1 MPEKPSDVE
10 AYKTRIAALQQQVL
24 ELQQRLVTDEL
35 TQILNRRGLMD
46 YLEAIAHEV
55 RFQHKHP
62 DKRRSV
68 VIKAL
73 SVIFIDIDHFKRIN
87 DTYGHDAGD
96 AVLRQVADLIQDQV
110 RQLDIVGRYG
120 GEEIVVGLIGANEKD
135 ATRIAEQLRAS
146 IEKATLTVPSD
157 EIKITASLGVAELK
171 DEKSIAAV
179 LKRADEALYVAK
191 NDGRNRVVVAE

>member
-1 MPEKPSDVE
+1 MANPPDLD
-10 AYKTRIAALQQQVL
+10 AYKARIADLQAQVQ
-24 ELQQRLVTDEL
+24 ELQKRLVTDEL

-46 YLEAIAHEV
+46 YLEAIASEV
-55 RFQHKHP
+55 RFQQKHP

-73 SVIFIDIDHFKRIN
+73 SLIFIDIDHFKQIN

-120 GEEIVVGLIGANEKD
+120 GEEIVVGLVGADEKN
-135 ATRIAEQLRAS
+135 AARIAEILRTEIEAS
-146 IEKATLTVPSD
+146 EFIVPNKD
-157 EIKITASLGVAELK
+157 DLKLTASLGVAELTN
-171 DEKSIAAV
+171 EKSVAAV
-179 LKRADEALYVAK
+179 LKMADEALYRAK
-191 NDGRNRVVVAE
+191 DEGRNRVIVA

>member
-1 MPEKPSDVE
+1 MANPPDLD
-10 AYKTRIAALQQQVL
+10 AYKARIADLQAQVQ
-24 ELQQRLVTDEL
+24 ELQKRLVTDEL

-46 YLEAIAHEV
+46 YLEAIASEV
-55 RFQHKHP
+55 RFQQKHP

-73 SVIFIDIDHFKRIN
+73 SLIFIDIDHFKRIN

-120 GEEIVVGLIGANEKD
+120 GEEIVVGLVGADEKN
-135 ATRIAEQLRAS
+135 AARIAEILRTEIEAS
-146 IEKATLTVPSD
+146 EFIVPNKD
-157 EIKITASLGVAELK
+157 DLKLTASLGVAELTN
-171 DEKSIAAV
+171 EKSVAAV
-179 LKRADEALYVAK
+179 LKMADEALYRAK
-191 NDGRNRVVVAE
+191 DEGRNRVIVA